1 MQTRKK
7 NRLLLSENEF
17 ALSVHNA
24 FLFPD
29 ADGPSMFPASVL
41 VGVKISIFFFR
52 GHFVAQIIF
61 LNLKAT
67 RDTVKTLASYPKQKH
82 TTKWNFVLTELF
94 VR

>member
-7 NRLLLSENEF
+7 NLLLLSENDF

-41 VGVKISIFFFR
+41 VGVKISIFFR
-52 GHFVAQIIF
+52 GHFVVQIIF

-67 RDTVKTLASYPKQKH
+67 RDTVKTFASYPKQKH
-82 TTKWNFVLTELF
+82 TTKLNFVLTELF

>member
-1 MQTRKK
+1 MFFLFDLCLHIKCKQGKK

-41 VGVKISIFFFR
+41 VGVKISIFFFVVISS
-52 GHFVAQIIF
+52 H
-61 LNLKAT
+61 K
-67 RDTVKTLASYPKQKH
+67 
-82 TTKWNFVLTELF
+82 
-94 VR
+94 

>member
-1 MQTRKK
+1 MRFCFQKQMVPLCFRH
-7 NRLLLSENEF
+7 LSWSELNF
-17 ALSVHNA
+17 Q
-24 FLFPD
+24 
-29 ADGPSMFPASVL
+29 
-41 VGVKISIFFFR
+41 FFFR

-67 RDTVKTLASYPKQKH
+67 LDTVKTLASYLLPEAKH

>member
-7 NRLLLSENEF
+7 NRLLLSENDF

-24 FLFPD
+24 FLFRD

-41 VGVKISIFFFR
+41 VGVKISIFFR
-52 GHFVAQIIF
+52 GHFVVQIIF

-67 RDTVKTLASYPKQKH
+67 RDTVKTFASYPKQKH
-82 TTKWNFVLTELF
+82 TTKLNFVLTELF

>member
-7 NRLLLSENEF
+7 NRLLLSENDF
-17 ALSVHNA
+17 ALRVHNA

-41 VGVKISIFFFR
+41 VGVKISICFR
-52 GHFVAQIIF
+52 GHFVVQIIF

-67 RDTVKTLASYPKQKH
+67 RDTVKTLAGYPKQKH

>member
-7 NRLLLSENEF
+7 NRLLLSENDF
-17 ALSVHNA
+17 ALSVHHA

-41 VGVKISIFFFR
+41 VGVKISIFFR
-52 GHFVAQIIF
+52 GHFVVQIIF
-61 LNLKAT
+61 LNLKVT
-67 RDTVKTLASYPKQKH
+67 RDTVKTFASYPKQKH
-82 TTKWNFVLTELF
+82 TTKLNFVLTELF

>member
-7 NRLLLSENEF
+7 NRLLLSENDF
-17 ALSVHNA
+17 ALRVHNA

-41 VGVKISIFFFR
+41 VGVKISIFFR
-52 GHFVAQIIF
+52 GHFVVQIIF

-67 RDTVKTLASYPKQKH
+67 RDTVKTFASYPKQKH
-82 TTKWNFVLTELF
+82 TTKLNFVLTELF